1 MVSLVGRLENKVAL
15 VTGGAM
21 GLGAACVR
29 LFVEAG
35 AKVAIADVNDEAGQ
49 QLAAEIG
56 ENAIFVHLDVSKEG
70 EWISAVKTTEDA
82 FGPVNILVNNAG
94 IVAVRHLSE
103 MTEAEYRRVID
114 INQVGPFLG
123 TKAVIPSM
131 RSAGGGSIINVASC
145 AGEFG
150 MKHFAHYVSSKWAL
164 RGFSRVASEDLAP
177 FNIRVNVLL
186 PGTMDTPM
194 NAGLTPPK
202 RQAIK
207 RFARPEEVASMA
219 LYLASDEASYCTG
232 RDYAV
237 DGGFSNLVGEVMMD
251 DLED

>member
-1 MVSLVGRLENKVAL
+1 MVSLAGRLENKVAI

-21 GLGAACVR
+21 GLGEACAR

-35 AKVAIADVNDEAGQ
+35 AKVAIADVNDAAGQ
-49 QLAAEIG
+49 KLAAELG
-56 ENAIFVHLDVSKEG
+56 DAAIFVHLDVSKEA
-70 EWISAVKTTEDA
+70 EWTAAVNKTEA
-82 FGPVNILVNNAG
+82 VFGPVTVLVNNAG
-94 IVAVRHLSE
+94 IVAVKHLAE
-103 MTEAEYRRVID
+103 MTEADYRRVID
-114 INQVGPFLG
+114 INQVGTFLG
-123 TKAVIPSM
+123 TKAVIASM
-131 RSAGGGSIINVASC
+131 RGAGGGSIVNVASC

-150 MKHFAHYVSSKWAL
+150 MKHFAHYVSSKWAV
-164 RGFSRVASEDLAP
+164 RGFSRAASEDLAKYH
-177 FNIRVNVLL
+177 IRVNVVI

-237 DGGFSNLVGEVMMD
+237 EGGFSNLVGEVMMD
-251 DLED
+251 DVED